1 MTSSA
6 PKHAASEP
14 ASPVN
19 PNYTVR
25 SGDKLGRLSL
35 RHGETLQQ
43 LYRSNEVVIGND
55 PI

>member
-1 MTSSA
+1 LTSSA

-14 ASPVN
+14 ASPAN
-19 PNYTVR
+19 PNHTVQ
-25 SGDKLGRLSL
+25 SGDNLWRLSL
-35 RHGETLQQ
+35 QHGETFQQ